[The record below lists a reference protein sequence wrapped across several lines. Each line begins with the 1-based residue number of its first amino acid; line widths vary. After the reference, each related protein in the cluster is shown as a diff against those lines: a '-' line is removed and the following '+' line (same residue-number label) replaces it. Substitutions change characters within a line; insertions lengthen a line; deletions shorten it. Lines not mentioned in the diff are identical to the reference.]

1 MSARKPGL
9 GKKLSDMRVNDL
21 LGQISSPVTP
31 KDQEALRQLP
41 IVKLL
46 ASSFQPRIHFDNN
59 ELEMLSESIK
69 THGIVQPL
77 VVRPQGDYYE
87 IVAGERRFRAAQLAG
102 LDTVPC
108 IVRELD
114 NQSTMALALIE
125 NMQRT
130 DLNVMEQ
137 AEGLLR
143 LVNEFSLSHEELG
156 QYIGKSRAQVS
167 NLLRLLQLDSR
178 VQQMLRNGVIDMGH
192 ARSLLTLNKEEQ
204 YQLAQEVQ
212 KKELS
217 VRQLEALI
225 RLKNLPASNGGAV
238 PLPDALKSYQRIL
251 SKRLGTKVSINQGR
265 SGAGKIVIRFASE
278 SKRDELLQAMQHLS
292 D

>member
-21 LGQISSPVTP
+21 LGQISSPVTSN
-31 KDQEALRQLP
+31 DQEALRQLP
-41 IVKLL
+41 IEKLL
-46 ASSFQPRIHFDNN
+46 AGSFQPRMHFDHN

-77 VVRPQGDYYE
+77 VVRPQGDRYE

-108 IVRELD
+108 IVRVLD

-125 NMQRT
+125 NMQRA

-143 LVNEFSLSHEELG
+143 LVNEFSLSHEALG
-156 QYIGKSRAQVS
+156 QYIGKSRSQVS

-178 VQQMLRNGVIDMGH
+178 VQQMLRDGVIDMGH
-192 ARSLLTLNKEEQ
+192 ARSLLTLSKEEQ

-225 RLKNLPASNGGAV
+225 RLKNLPASHGEAV
-238 PLPDALKSYQRIL
+238 PVPDALKNYQRIL
-251 SKRLGTKVSINQGR
+251 SKRLGTKVSINQGA